1 MILLLRE
8 KSSSLALVDG
18 FVVYY
23 FFIMLTLENL
33 KAFQQDLKIISIELD
48 QLVKIRS
55 EEKLFSNS
63 DDYYNALKACEYY
76 PQDYFKLRLFD
87 YDFCLRFNNK
97 MKKFYIRC
105 DSVKEID
112 FSRLEFEKLFENKI
126 DVRLGLDRNKTAL
139 YFDSNYSFDEV
150 IKIFGLFIQCFVN
163 YYLNQD
169 KLFSYV
175 V

>member
-1 MILLLRE
+1 
-8 KSSSLALVDG
+8 
-18 FVVYY
+18 
-23 FFIMLTLENL
+23 MLTLENL

-55 EEKLFSNS
+55 EEKLFNNS

-87 YDFCLRFNNK
+87 YDFCLRYNNK

-112 FSRLEFEKLFENKI
+112 FINLCFEELFKNKI
-126 DVRLGLDRNKTAL
+126 EVRLGVDQNKKAL
-139 YFDSNYSFDEV
+139 YFDDSYNFNEV
-150 IKIFGLFIQCFVN
+150 IKIFGLFIKCFVD
-163 YYLNQD
+163 YYLSLD

-175 V
+175 M